1 MGGKAKKRDRGTAGL
16 EDDKIE
22 LEQQFLD
29 GITQDDL
36 ELMGGEE
43 IQVDFEFFN
52 PKESDRDSM
61 IFFSKDTLGP
71 GKPFDARSLAMFAIK
86 QYWVGTC
93 IRVVNSEECFGYV
106 SIVNLHTHNDLNFV
120 LSLLLHFRSKALAAH
135 GGEQSK
141 ASEKL
146 LKALTGEEGDVGFIV
161 NERTESIPP
170 LLAPHLHDHL
180 HQEVIWAVEEEV
192 EEQHPR
198 YEFNYEYY
206 LLQSPVFYE
215 KPKAGKKVKRS
226 RAGDEDSPPQ
236 EGEEVMIYVHPE
248 DEVYEAMAEAVVTF
262 PVEKL
267 ENVPSP
273 IDGRNVREER
283 RLILVHRSKIVELRA
298 ALHTHF
304 GTVSNGFDD

>member
-1 MGGKAKKRDRGTAGL
+1 
-16 EDDKIE
+16 
-22 LEQQFLD
+22 
-29 GITQDDL
+29 
-36 ELMGGEE
+36 MGGEE

-71 GKPFDARSLAMFAIK
+71 GRPFDARGLALFAIK

-93 IRVVNSEECFGYV
+93 IRVVNSDECFGYV
-106 SIVNLHTHNDLNFV
+106 SLVNLHTHPELPFV
-120 LSLLLHFRSKALAAH
+120 QALLEHFRSKALAAQ
-135 GGEQSK
+135 GGNETM
-141 ASEKL
+141 AAEVI
-146 LKALTGEEGDVGFIV
+146 LKALTGEDGDVGFVV

-198 YEFNYEYY
+198 FEFNYEYY

-215 KPKAGKKVKRS
+215 KQKAGKRVKKA
-226 RAGDEDSPPQ
+226 RAGAEDSMA
-236 EGEEVMIYVHPE
+236 EGSDVMIYVHPE
-248 DEVYEAMAEAVVTF
+248 DEVYEQLAEAVVTF
-262 PVEKL
+262 AVEKQ
-267 ENVPSP
+267 ENAPAP
-273 IDGRNVREER
+273 IDGRIVREER
-283 RLILVHRSKIVELRA
+283 RLILVHRSKIPQLRA

-304 GTVSNGFDD
+304 GTESHGFDD